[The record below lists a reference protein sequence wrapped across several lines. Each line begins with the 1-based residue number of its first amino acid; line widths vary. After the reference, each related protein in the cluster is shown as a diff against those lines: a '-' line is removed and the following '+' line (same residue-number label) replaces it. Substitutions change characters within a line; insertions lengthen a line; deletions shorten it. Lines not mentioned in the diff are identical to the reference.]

1 MDMDLTQMV
10 SMENLALEWKLL
22 LKHSSKQTG

>member
-10 SMENLALEWKLL
+10 SMENLALGWKLL
-22 LKHSSKQTG
+22 LKHSSKQI